1 MPCVDATGRP
11 RLARLTPALWLLA
24 LGSACSTWRPPT
36 ARHEPPSGAATSPSA
51 PSVTVP
57 SALTS
62 AADPAIGHA
71 ASRTAAEPVAA
82 AGPAAGG
89 AARPLRRAAP
99 SPGPVVLAPPRTAR
113 HWADFQ
119 QQAAERL
126 VAASPG
132 ASYGGP
138 VPEPLLAIPVLEIEL
153 NGDGSVRRILVRR
166 QPRQALDT
174 VQLAID
180 AVHRAAPFGAVSHLP
195 RPWKFTEV
203 FLFDEQRRFK
213 PRTLDL

>member
-1 MPCVDATGRP
+1 MPCVETPCRP
-11 RLARLTPALWLLA
+11 VPARRWPLLVWAALAGGC
-24 LGSACSTWRPPT
+24 GSGVAP
-36 ARHEPPSGAATSPSA
+36 GSP
-51 PSVTVP
+51 
-57 SALTS
+57 
-62 AADPAIGHA
+62 
-71 ASRTAAEPVAA
+71 AA
-82 AGPAAGG
+82 AGGQGLAATTGSIAGGPAAIAANPTASG
-89 AARPLRRAAP
+89 AEPATATRPASADQSARAAT
-99 SPGPVVLAPPRTAR
+99 PPLTPQRAAR

-119 QQAAERL
+119 QLAAQRL
-126 VAASPG
+126 VEANPG
-132 ASYGGP
+132 GTYGGP

-153 NGDGSVRRILVRR
+153 NGDGSVRRILVMR

-174 VQLAID
+174 VQLAIA